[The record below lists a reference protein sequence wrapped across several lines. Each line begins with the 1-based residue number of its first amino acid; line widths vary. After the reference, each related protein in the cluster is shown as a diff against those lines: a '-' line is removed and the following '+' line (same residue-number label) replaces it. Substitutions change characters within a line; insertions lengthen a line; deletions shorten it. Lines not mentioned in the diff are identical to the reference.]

1 MTTFPFSMIRR
12 PGRLCSVLCMLLP
25 LCGWAAAAEVSYP
38 YEFAAAWEDPYD
50 SLISLESSVTLALE
64 GSLEASSDR
73 TVTATD
79 GAYLLELSSESGGA
93 SLAGGALRVDGNA
106 YVSGVTLSQACRDA
120 LMFYSTGD
128 MNFSN
133 VTVSA
138 ASGAIG
144 SAESS
149 MTMEGGMT
157 LSLSHGLA
165 ETSLFSAGSGI
176 VFKEGFNLAVN
187 LSENMRPGQYTLFSN
202 VINVEEAM
210 KMIQPLNVEY
220 AELCPSGDDI
230 VLKIVPEP
238 SCALLAASAAMWLL
252 IRRRRNIRVKAV
264 MERKSLWN

>member
-1 MTTFPFSMIRR
+1 MIRR
-12 PGRLCSVLCMLLP
+12 PGRLYSVLCMLLP
-25 LCGWAAAAEVSYP
+25 LCGCAVAAEVSYP

-50 SLISLESSVTLALE
+50 SLITLETSVTLALE
-64 GSLEASSDR
+64 SSLEASSDR

-93 SLAGGALRVDGNA
+93 SLAAGALRVDGNA
-106 YVSGVTLSQACRDA
+106 CVSGVTLSQACRDA
-120 LMFYSTGD
+120 LMFYSTGN

-149 MTMEGGMT
+149 MVMEGRME
-157 LSLSHGLA
+157 LSLSHDLV

-176 VFKEGFNLAVN
+176 VFKEGFNLTVN
-187 LSENMRPGQYTLFSN
+187 LSENMRLGQYTLFSN
-202 VINVEEAM
+202 VIDINEAM

-220 AELCPSGDDI
+220 AELCRSGDDI
-230 VLKIVPEP
+230 ILKIVPEP
-238 SCALLAASAAMWLL
+238 SCAFLAVSVAMWLL
-252 IRRRRNIRVKAV
+252 IRCRRKIPGKAV
-264 MERKSLWN
+264 MERKSA